1 MPRGSARKAASI
13 SSSRLRG
20 VPSRPPSR
28 RSVPST
34 GPFRQPYVVN
44 SASAKASS
52 STMGSAPWYSSR
64 FAHREF
70 SEVMEPGTT
79 NTSRPAARASS
90 AVEKVPDGSPASTMS
105 VARVMPAISR
115 LRSRNV

>member
-1 MPRGSARKAASI
+1 MPRGSALKAAS
-13 SSSRLRG
+13 SSSSG
-20 VPSRPPSR
+20 VSAAPPDSLPG
-28 RSVPST
+28 SPAPTT
-34 GPFRQPYVVN
+34 GSFRQPYVVN

-64 FAHREF
+64 FAPREF

-79 NTSRPAARASS
+79 HTSRPAARASS

-105 VARVMPAISR
+105 VARDMPAMSR
-115 LRSRNV
+115 LRSRKV